1 MLQNMNDETPL
12 TLKQIY
18 KIGFISKKTF
28 YKIFDKVVLHH
39 GAKNCMKIFNYQNKK
54 FKQENTEQR

>member
-1 MLQNMNDETPL
+1 MFQNISDEIPL
-12 TLKQIY
+12 TLTQIY

-39 GAKNCMKIFNYQNKK
+39 GTKNCMKIFN
-54 FKQENTEQR
+54 